1 MRVLVVDDDRIG
13 ARMVEFLLSEQG
25 YTVVTAESADAA
37 LVEIEQQLPDL
48 LLLDVNLPEI
58 NGFELYTQL
67 RDRGLDIPV
76 IFLTAKGEIDD
87 RVQGLTM
94 GADDY
99 IAKPFQPAELAARIQ
114 AVLRRY
120 QRASGPLGQ
129 TIHTSSLVIDPVNM
143 TVTRPDGRVVSLT
156 PTEMKLLVFL
166 ARRPGQ
172 AVTRDEALEDVW
184 GDNYGGD
191 SNVVDVYIRRLRQ
204 KLERD
209 PNNPQLLQVERGVGY
224 KLVEP

>member
-1 MRVLVVDDDRIG
+1 
-13 ARMVEFLLSEQG
+13 MVEFLLSEQG

-67 RDRGLDIPV
+67 RERGLDIPV

-143 TVTRPDGRVVSLT
+143 MVTRPDGRVVSLT
-156 PTEMKLLVFL
+156 PTEMKMLVFL

-172 AVTRDEALEDVW
+172 AVSRDEALEDVW
-184 GDNYGGD
+184 GDAYGGD

>member
-129 TIHTSSLVIDPVNM
+129 AC
-143 TVTRPDGRVVSLT
+143 R
-156 PTEMKLLVFL
+156 L
-166 ARRPGQ
+166 AD
-172 AVTRDEALEDVW
+172 ADRDEAARLPCAPPRP
-184 GDNYGGD
+184 GRYPRRGAGGCLG
-191 SNVVDVYIRRLRQ
+191 R
-204 KLERD
+204 
-209 PNNPQLLQVERGVGY
+209 
-224 KLVEP
+224 

>member
-25 YTVVTAESADAA
+25 YTVVTAESVDAA
-37 LVEIEQQLPDL
+37 LAEIEQQLPDL
-48 LLLDVNLPEI
+48 LLLDVNLPKT
-58 NGFELYTQL
+58 NGFEFYTQL
-67 RDRGLDIPV
+67 RERGLDIPV
-76 IFLTAKGEIDD
+76 IFVTAKGEIDD

-99 IAKPFQPAELAARIQ
+99 IAKPFQPAELTARIQ

-120 QRASGPLGQ
+120 QRARGPLGQ
-129 TIHTSSLVIDPVNM
+129 TIHASSLVIDPVNM
-143 TVTRPDGRVVSLT
+143 SVTRPDGRVVSLT
-156 PTEMKLLVFL
+156 PTEMKMLVFL
-166 ARRPGQ
+166 SRRPGQ
-172 AVTRDEALEDVW
+172 AVSRDEALEDVW
-184 GDNYGGD
+184 GDAYGGD

>member
-13 ARMVEFLLSEQG
+13 ARMVEFLLTEQG
-25 YTVVTAESADAA
+25 YTVVTVESADAA
-37 LVEIEQQLPDL
+37 HAEVEKQLPDL
-48 LLLDVNLPEI
+48 LLLDVNLPET
-58 NGFELYTQL
+58 NGFEFYTQL
-67 RDRGLDIPV
+67 RERGLDIPV

-99 IAKPFQPAELAARIQ
+99 IAKPFQPAELTARIQ

-120 QRASGPLGQ
+120 QRTSGPFAQ
-129 TIHTSSLVIDPVNM
+129 TIHASSLVIDPVNM

-156 PTEMKLLVFL
+156 PTEMKMLVFL
-166 ARRPGQ
+166 SRRPGQ
-172 AVTRDEALEDVW
+172 AVSRDEALEDVW
-184 GDNYGGD
+184 GDAYGGD

>member
-1 MRVLVVDDDRIG
+1 MAWWTETNDQLKQALGGKPQFVD
-13 ARMVEFLLSEQG
+13 
-25 YTVVTAESADAA
+25 ADTLAQ
-37 LVEIEQQLPDL
+37 EPDL

>member
-67 RDRGLDIPV
+67 RERGLDIPV

-99 IAKPFQPAELAARIQ
+99 IAKPFEPTDLAARIQ

-120 QRASGPLGQ
+120 RRAERNLF
-129 TIHTSSLVIDPVNM
+129 
-143 TVTRPDGRVVSLT
+143 GRSIKVGDT
-156 PTEMKLLVFL
+156 G
-166 ARRPGQ
+166 ARSR
-172 AVTRDEALEDVW
+172 
-184 GDNYGGD
+184 
-191 SNVVDVYIRRLRQ
+191 
-204 KLERD
+204 
-209 PNNPQLLQVERGVGY
+209 
-224 KLVEP
+224 

>member
-1 MRVLVVDDDRIG
+1 VLVVDDDRIG

-67 RDRGLDIPV
+67 RERGLDIPV

>member
-1 MRVLVVDDDRIG
+1 
-13 ARMVEFLLSEQG
+13 MVEFLLSEQG

-67 RDRGLDIPV
+67 RERGLDIPV

-129 TIHTSSLVIDPVNM
+129 TIHTSSLMIDPVSM
-143 TVTRPDGRVVSLT
+143 MVTRPDGRVVSLT
-156 PTEMKLLVFL
+156 PTEMKMLVFL

-172 AVTRDEALEDVW
+172 AVSRDEALEDVW
-184 GDNYGGD
+184 GDAYGGD

>member
-67 RDRGLDIPV
+67 RERGLDIPV

-129 TIHTSSLVIDPVNM
+129 TIHASSLVIDPVNM
-143 TVTRPDGRVVSLT
+143 MVTRPDGRVVSLT
-156 PTEMKLLVFL
+156 PTEMKMLVFL

-172 AVTRDEALEDVW
+172 AVSRDEALEDVW
-184 GDNYGGD
+184 GDAYGGD

>member
-1 MRVLVVDDDRIG
+1 MRVLVVDDDRVG

-25 YTVVTAESADAA
+25 YTVVTAASADAA
-37 LVEIEQQLPDL
+37 FGELEQQLPDL
-48 LLLDVNLPEI
+48 LLLDVNLPKTS
-58 NGFELYTQL
+58 GFELYTQL
-67 RDRGLDIPV
+67 RERGLDIPV

-99 IAKPFQPAELAARIQ
+99 IAKPFQPAELTARIQ

-120 QRASGPLGQ
+120 QRASGPFGQ
-129 TIHTSSLVIDPVNM
+129 AIHVSSLVIDPVNM

-156 PTEMKLLVFL
+156 PTEMKILVFL

-172 AVTRDEALEDVW
+172 AVSREEALEDVW
-184 GDNYGGD
+184 GDTYGGD

>member
-13 ARMVEFLLSEQG
+13 ARMVEFLLTEQG
-25 YTVVTAESADAA
+25 YTVVTAESASAA
-37 LVEIEQQLPDL
+37 LAEVEKQAPDL
-48 LLLDVNLPEI
+48 LLLDVNLPQT
-58 NGFELYTQL
+58 NGFELYEQL
-67 RDRGLDIPV
+67 RARGLDIPV
-76 IFLTAKGEIDD
+76 IFVTAKGEIDD

-99 IAKPFQPAELAARIQ
+99 IAKPFQPAELTARIH

-120 QRASGPLGQ
+120 QRATGPRSQ
-129 TIHTSSLVIDPVNM
+129 TIQTSSLVIDPVNM
-143 TVTRPDGRVVSLT
+143 TVTRPDGRVASLT
-156 PTEMKLLVFL
+156 PTEMKVLVFL
-166 ARRPGQ
+166 SRHPGQ
-172 AVTRDEALEDVW
+172 VVSRDEALMDVW
-184 GDNYGGD
+184 GDTYGGD

-209 PNNPQLLQVERGVGY
+209 PNNPELLQVERGVGY

>member
-25 YTVVTAESADAA
+25 YTVVTAESVDAA
-37 LVEIEQQLPDL
+37 LAEIEQQLPDL
-48 LLLDVNLPEI
+48 LLLDVNLPKT
-58 NGFELYTQL
+58 NGFEFYTQL
-67 RDRGLDIPV
+67 RERGLDIPV
-76 IFLTAKGEIDD
+76 IFVTAKGEIDD

-99 IAKPFQPAELAARIQ
+99 IAKPFQPAELTARIQ

-129 TIHTSSLVIDPVNM
+129 TIHASSLVIDPVNM
-143 TVTRPDGRVVSLT
+143 SVTRPDGRVVSLT
-156 PTEMKLLVFL
+156 PTEMKMLVFL
-166 ARRPGQ
+166 SRRPGQ
-172 AVTRDEALEDVW
+172 AVSRDEALEDVW
-184 GDNYGGD
+184 GDAYGGD

>member
-48 LLLDVNLPEI
+48 LLLDVNLPVI

-67 RDRGLDIPV
+67 RERGLDIPV

-143 TVTRPDGRVVSLT
+143 MVTRPDGRVVSLT
-156 PTEMKLLVFL
+156 PTEMKMLVFL

-172 AVTRDEALEDVW
+172 AVSRDEALEDVW
-184 GDNYGGD
+184 GDAYGGD

>member
-37 LVEIEQQLPDL
+37 LAEIEQQLPDL
-48 LLLDVNLPEI
+48 LLLDVNLPNM

-67 RDRGLDIPV
+67 RERGLDIPV
-76 IFLTAKGEIDD
+76 IFVTAKGEIDD

-99 IAKPFQPAELAARIQ
+99 IAKPFQPAELTARIQ

-120 QRASGPLGQ
+120 QRASGPPGQ
-129 TIHTSSLVIDPVNM
+129 TIQASSLVIDPVNM
-143 TVTRPDGRVVSLT
+143 SVTRPDGRVVSLT
-156 PTEMKLLVFL
+156 PTEMKMLVFL
-166 ARRPGQ
+166 SRRPGQ
-172 AVTRDEALEDVW
+172 AVSRDEALEDVW
-184 GDNYGGD
+184 GDAYGGD

>member
-13 ARMVEFLLSEQG
+13 ARMVEFLLTEQG
-25 YTVVTAESADAA
+25 YTVITVESADAA
-37 LVEIEQQLPDL
+37 HAEVEKQLPDL
-48 LLLDVNLPEI
+48 LLLDVNLPET
-58 NGFELYTQL
+58 NGFEFYTQL
-67 RDRGLDIPV
+67 RERGLDIPV

-99 IAKPFQPAELAARIQ
+99 IAKPFQPAELTARIQ

-120 QRASGPLGQ
+120 QRTIGPFAQ
-129 TIHTSSLVIDPVNM
+129 TIHASSLVIDPVNM

-156 PTEMKLLVFL
+156 PTEMKMLVFL
-166 ARRPGQ
+166 SRRPGQ
-172 AVTRDEALEDVW
+172 AVSRDEALEDVW
-184 GDNYGGD
+184 GDAYGGD

-209 PNNPQLLQVERGVGY
+209 PNNPTLLQVERGVGY

>member
-67 RDRGLDIPV
+67 RERGLDIPV

-99 IAKPFQPAELAARIQ
+99 IAKPFQPAELTARIQ

-156 PTEMKLLVFL
+156 PTEMKMLVFL

-172 AVTRDEALEDVW
+172 AVSRDEALEDVW
-184 GDNYGGD
+184 GDAYGGD

>member
-67 RDRGLDIPV
+67 RERGLDIPV

-129 TIHTSSLVIDPVNM
+129 TIHTSSLMIDPVSM
-143 TVTRPDGRVVSLT
+143 MVTRPDGRVVSLT
-156 PTEMKLLVFL
+156 PTEMKMLVFL

-172 AVTRDEALEDVW
+172 AVSRDEALEDVW
-184 GDNYGGD
+184 GDAYGGD

>member
-156 PTEMKLLVFL
+156 PTEMKMLVFL

-172 AVTRDEALEDVW
+172 AVSRDEALEDVW
-184 GDNYGGD
+184 GDAYGGD

>member
-1 MRVLVVDDDRIG
+1 MRVLVVDDDRVG

-25 YTVVTAESADAA
+25 YTVVTAASADAA
-37 LVEIEQQLPDL
+37 FGEIEQQLPDL
-48 LLLDVNLPEI
+48 LLLDVNLPKTS
-58 NGFELYTQL
+58 GFELYTQL
-67 RDRGLDIPV
+67 RERGLDIPV

-99 IAKPFQPAELAARIQ
+99 IAKPFQPAELTARIQ

-120 QRASGPLGQ
+120 QRASGPFGQ
-129 TIHTSSLVIDPVNM
+129 TIHVSSLVIDPVNM

-156 PTEMKLLVFL
+156 PNEMKMLAFL
-166 ARRPGQ
+166 ARSPGQ
-172 AVTRDEALEDVW
+172 AVSRAEALEDVW
-184 GDNYGGD
+184 GDTYGGD
-191 SNVVDVYIRRLRQ
+191 SNVLDVYIRRLRQ